1 MTSTDPPLSADVVL
15 PGTTNLLA
23 KYVNGADVG
32 NSAVYESGGAVGIGT
47 TSPFDWMHVRFTNTN
62 GGLTGL
68 AVQNLGNTATSYSG
82 MLFYDQN
89 GALGQFQGFNNGTHE
104 YRINNVA
111 RNGSSLFDGS
121 INFMV
126 GSTSKFL
133 VASTGNI
140 GVGVPAPG
148 SKLDVAG
155 DINTT
160 THYRIGGSIVL
171 NVGGQ
176 NSFAGRTAGAFN
188 TGNNNSFFG
197 TNAGANN
204 TGSDNS
210 FFGRIAGI
218 SNTGS
223 GNAFFGDGVGQSNTG
238 SENTFIGKDAG
249 FNNTSGFR
257 NAFLGR
263 GAGDANQMG
272 FDNSSVGFQAG
283 LNNTNSCCNVFIGSF
298 SGNITPAGSNNTLI
312 GYIADFAA
320 AALTNATAIGARS
333 RVSQSN
339 SLILGSINAV
349 NGAVADTNVGIGT
362 TAPASRLDVAGDI
375 NLTNTLKVRGN
386 PILRLTP
393 DEFSIGLGR
402 GALEATVPGDFNTAN
417 GYFALSATTGEENTG
432 MGGYALSNT
441 TTGIWN
447 AAVGF
452 YALGDNTDG
461 SGNTAVGRVAL
472 GSNTTGSFN
481 IAVGFHAGGF
491 LGTGDSNN
499 IDIGSFGESGDNG
512 TIRVGTTG
520 NHSRSFMAGVRD
532 VVTGLGNALPVVI
545 DSAGQLGTINSS
557 RRFKQDIH
565 DMGDASGGLMRL
577 RPVTFRYKKP
587 FDDGSQPIQY
597 GLIAEEVA
605 EVYPDLVAHS
615 ADGHI
620 QTVKYQVLDSM
631 LLNEVQQLHT
641 QVSALT
647 QQNRDLQQRLA
658 LLEAALTGR
667 R

>member
-1 MTSTDPPLSADVVL
+1 MGKSA
-15 PGTTNLLA
+15 
-23 KYVNGADVG
+23 
-32 NSAVYESGGAVGIGT
+32 
-47 TSPFDWMHVRFTNTN
+47 
-62 GGLTGL
+62 
-68 AVQNLGNTATSYSG
+68 
-82 MLFYDQN
+82 
-89 GALGQFQGFNNGTHE
+89 
-104 YRINNVA
+104 
-111 RNGSSLFDGS
+111 
-121 INFMV
+121 
-126 GSTSKFL
+126 
-133 VASTGNI
+133 
-140 GVGVPAPG
+140 
-148 SKLDVAG
+148 
-155 DINTT
+155 
-160 THYRIGGSIVL
+160 
-171 NVGGQ
+171 
-176 NSFAGRTAGAFN
+176 
-188 TGNNNSFFG
+188 
-197 TNAGANN
+197 
-204 TGSDNS
+204 
-210 FFGRIAGI
+210 
-218 SNTGS
+218 GS
-223 GNAFFGDGVGQSNTG
+223 GNQA
-238 SENTFIGKDAG
+238 
-249 FNNTSGFR
+249 
-257 NAFLGR
+257 
-263 GAGDANQMG
+263 G
-272 FDNSSVGFQAG
+272 FDNSSFGFQAG
-283 LNNTNSCCNVFIGSF
+283 SNSTNACCNVFFGSF
-298 SGNITPAGSNNTLI
+298 SGNNNPAGSNNTLV
-312 GYIADFAA
+312 GYATNFGNG
-320 AALTNATAIGARS
+320 ALTNATAIGAQAM
-333 RVSQSN
+333 VSLSN
-339 SLILGSINAV
+339 SLVLGSIAGQNS
-349 NGAVADTNVGIGT
+349 AVADTNVGIGT
-362 TAPASRLDVAGDI
+362 TAPGSRLDVAGDI

-386 PILRLTP
+386 AILRSTP
-393 DEFSIGLGR
+393 DETSTGLGR

-491 LGTGDSNN
+491 LSTGDSNN

-512 TIRVGTTG
+512 TIRVGTSG
-520 NHSRSFMAGVRD
+520 NHTRSFMAGVRD

-545 DSAGQLGTINSS
+545 DSDGQLGTINSS

-615 ADGHI
+615 ADGQI

-647 QQNRDLQQRLA
+647 QQNRDLQQRLT